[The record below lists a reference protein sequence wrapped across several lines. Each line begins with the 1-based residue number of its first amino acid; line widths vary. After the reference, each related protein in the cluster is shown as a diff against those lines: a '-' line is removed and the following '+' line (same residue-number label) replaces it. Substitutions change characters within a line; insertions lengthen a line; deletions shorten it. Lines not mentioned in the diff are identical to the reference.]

1 MYDTACHDSSCSLAL
16 GPDAS
21 SWLPRTFIGD
31 FNNFMFHD
39 VSFSRPYKD
48 LHISQGT
55 YGHFQMMFG
64 IIAPL
69 LMTGA
74 YAERLSFKAFLMFTA
89 LWEFFV
95 YAPSRAHS
103 NFVFTYKHAAVTI
116 PSPTGFGALTA
127 GFTFWVLK
135 TSPAG
140 LSSMSP
146 LQSAGL

>member
-1 MYDTACHDSSCSLAL
+1 LAL

-31 FNNFMFHD
+31 LNNFMFHD

-55 YGHFQMMFG
+55 YGHFQMMFA

-74 YAERLSFKAFLMFTA
+74 YAERLSFKAFLMFSA
-89 LWEFFV
+89 AWEFFV
-95 YAPSRAHS
+95 CVPPCARAAIS
-103 NFVFTYKHAAVTI
+103 ALFT
-116 PSPTGFGALTA
+116 L
-127 GFTFWVLK
+127 
-135 TSPAG
+135 
-140 LSSMSP
+140 
-146 LQSAGL
+146 

>member
-1 MYDTACHDSSCSLAL
+1 MLPHVYDTACHDSSCSLAL

-95 YAPSRAHS
+95 YAPHLLTNATFSAPL
-103 NFVFTYKHAAVTI
+103 TI
-116 PSPTGFGALTA
+116 KLQILPCR
-127 GFTFWVLK
+127 
-135 TSPAG
+135 
-140 LSSMSP
+140 P
-146 LQSAGL
+146 LDLGH